1 VDNVGVSL
9 IDNDGD
15 MGGHSAC
22 GLYMGL
28 GSSLT
33 ALALASDGVLALG
46 NGEGKFK
53 DTDRRFRD
61 LTEPDGDAFPLRDAG
76 KIMAS
81 CPPSSAI
88 ANSTSVTS
96 ELSRLLTGTMVCV
109 DCNDSA
115 IDTGRDAR
123 LPTFDAPGRM
133 VLKLSESLFRQTSFV
148 CTLS

>member
-1 VDNVGVSL
+1 MGVSVV
-9 IDNDGD
+9 DNDGD
-15 MGGHSAC
+15 MAGLSTC
-22 GLYMGL
+22 GLYKDL
-28 GSSLT
+28 GSSL
-33 ALALASDGVLALG
+33 AAPALASDGVLALG

-53 DTDRRFRD
+53 DTDRRFLD
-61 LTEPDGDAFPLRDAG
+61 LTEPDGEVFPLRDAG
-76 KIMAS
+76 KIMTS

-109 DCNDSA
+109 DCSDSA

-123 LPTFDAPGRM
+123 LPTFEAPGRM
-133 VLKLSESLFRQTSFV
+133 VLKLSELLFRQTSFV